1 MNGAK
6 AACAWRNA
14 GRCLR
19 QCFAVGHIAHKKEAR
34 HANVFHLF
42 LFLCEKQQGL
52 FGCGFVVSLFNNTSF
67 LARERAEI
75 IQFRTTNFTTLVHF
89 N

>member
-1 MNGAK
+1 MAQRRRAHSGMPADACGNALLLGAS
-6 AACAWRNA
+6 
-14 GRCLR
+14 
-19 QCFAVGHIAHKKEAR
+19 HTKKEAR

-67 LARERAEI
+67 LARECAEI